1 MQEDK
6 IQNSAARVRSKYLID
21 WGVTIETA
29 GTIGVKE
36 NARAFKPHIDKDD
49 KNNVCQS
56 LLIGI
61 LQKYNPT
68 FKGLTEEQIKGLIQ
82 DGFQTRME
90 RKRKRLKTG
99 IITRNTFEAEFP
111 NGAEIFAWLLENKI
125 LKHISRAK
133 GYMQGLAE
141 SHRTLIKSTYPDTWA
156 RILAVLDIAQ
166 KDSKEKTEY
175 YYQNPE
181 VYVPWRSP

>member
-29 GTIGVKE
+29 GTIEVMQE
-36 NARAFKPHIDKDD
+36 LLSRTSFDKDD

-61 LQKYNPT
+61 LQKYNQT

-125 LKHISRAK
+125 LKHISRTK

-141 SHRTLIKSTYPDTWA
+141 SHRVLIKLAYPDTWA